1 MLRYSYFLIFLFCFS
16 CQNVSDTNVDIINNP
31 ISSETSDKD
40 LLMPIIEFDY
50 DSYDFGEI
58 QQGEFIDI
66 EYNLMN
72 TGNAPLLIRSAKG
85 SCGCTVPTWRKSDG
99 SATWQPGE
107 DGTIGVKYATN
118 RIGKFTKT
126 ITLSTNADK
135 RPVILTIKGEVKAPA
150 KDDGAMPIKKNQ
162 GSPLERK

>member
-1 MLRYSYFLIFLFCFS
+1 MLRYSYFLIFFFCFS

-85 SCGCTVPTWRKSDG
+85 SCGCTVPDWPKDPINAG
-99 SATWQPGE
+99 NSAKIKVRFNSE
-107 DGTIGVKYATN
+107 
-118 RIGKFTKT
+118 GKKGYQNKKV
-126 ITLSTNADK
+126 TLITNALPST
-135 RPVILTIKGEVKAPA
+135 RVLTIKGNIIV
-150 KDDGAMPIKKNQ
+150 Q
-162 GSPLERK
+162 

>member
-85 SCGCTVPTWRKSDG
+85 SCGCTVPDWPKEPINAG
-99 SATWQPGE
+99 NSAKIKVRFNSE
-107 DGTIGVKYATN
+107 
-118 RIGKFTKT
+118 GKKGYQNKKV
-126 ITLSTNADK
+126 TLITNALPST
-135 RPVILTIKGEVKAPA
+135 RVLTIKGNIIV
-150 KDDGAMPIKKNQ
+150 Q
-162 GSPLERK
+162 